1 MPGGKS
7 DLLVTAKVH
16 TLPSSQILED
26 AMDAWNAMAR
36 WQKLSLIQLRTDSR
50 RRALRQRLAD
60 CGGLPGGLRCSTSG
74 IDGVLRPAGQRLTG
88 THSFLKSVIAT
99 YVPPKVAAPT
109 LSDQARDAMLEGF
122 RRDMAA
128 IPASNLRLPP
138 DGQVTAAPKPRPN
151 HAAPAALLAFYE
163 KQAEQPG
170 RFQGAAQLR
179 VDALRRQ
186 LAKGTP
192 PPDA

>member
-1 MPGGKS
+1 MRAPFASSADRLDDRMMTGMLDAVMSASG
-7 DLLVTAKVH
+7 DLPLAVINADTLATA
-16 TLPSSQILED
+16 
-26 AMDAWNAMAR
+26 
-36 WQKLSLIQLRTDSR
+36 LRT
-50 RRALRQRLAD
+50 LV
-60 CGGLPGGLRCSTSG
+60 RCSTSG

-99 YVPPKVAAPT
+99 YVPPKVEAPT
-109 LSDQARDAMLEGF
+109 LSDQARDAMLAGF
-122 RRDMAA
+122 RQEMAA